1 MYSQQQDP
9 KEHMPNPKSQ
19 KSPLLPN
26 PKNPKNKSQAVF
38 AGLGFASHIP
48 NPTNPKTTNPK
59 LGIAPWDMHQKPK
72 SHSQDHKSQDPKC
85 SLGYEQQIPRT
96 QIPRTQIPRTQIKV
110 GIGQIPRHQIPIPK
124 AKTQTWNSALGY
136 AAEKQIPRPQIPRP
150 KVQLGI

>member
-72 SHSQDHKSQDPKC
+72 SQDHKSQDPKC
-85 SLGYEQQIPRT
+85 SLGYEQQIPR
-96 QIPRTQIPRTQIKV
+96 QPNPKIRIPRFKIKV
-110 GIGQIPRHQIPIPK
+110 GICKSQTSNPNPK
-124 AKTQTWNSALGY
+124 ASRTQFGFWYYHHPIFRLLNIVGRAASNSY
-136 AAEKQIPRPQIPRP
+136 C
-150 KVQLGI
+150 